1 MERKTLFRM
10 NSFHLGQCLSLG
22 EYKCTWRIVEKIK
35 FASKEIFLIGFYS
48 TINETQL
55 VTVRIA
61 CMKCKGHGRDQRRIN
76 FCFITS
82 VDTTWH
88 GLGGKDDFQILHC
101 KTLSRFFPVFLIS
114 VLLYLQYH
122 LRDCSKFITF
132 FFNSF
137 LDGSWCWNKSQRTG
151 KRLLNVSFIA
161 TGKYFIHWILIV
173 SYMLRLLLSSLQSNS
188 A

>member
-22 EYKCTWRIVEKIK
+22 EYKCTWRIEEKIK

-61 CMKCKGHGRDQRRIN
+61 CMKCKSHGRDQRRIN

-101 KTLSRFFPVFLIS
+101 KTLSRFFPIFLIS

-137 LDGSWCWNKSQRTG
+137 WMVHDVGTSHKGLG
-151 KRLLNVSFIA
+151 KGFLTF
-161 TGKYFIHWILIV
+161 
-173 SYMLRLLLSSLQSNS
+173 LLLQQVSISYIEYW
-188 A
+188 